1 MSNNET
7 KRQHYI
13 PRMLLKRF
21 CDADGFIYV
30 GDRNTRYVVRQN
42 LSNAFV
48 KNHQYTRYSYEDD
61 SRSMEYES
69 RLGEIESAAAPVVE
83 NVVSSLSANKLPD
96 LTDVARLALKRFV
109 FSLARRT
116 RESQS
121 RVAAM
126 NDDEEAFYQAAC
138 RLAEEQNHP
147 QLPSRE
153 VLLFDELMPMLAEKV
168 MHNVHAGFAAGD
180 DTAIAAKEPEFCK
193 ETGFHFGTL
202 RDSGSELVIGS
213 HGITLHDAEAQDDKS
228 LWFDGTVVPIAPHML
243 VNITGFPEKDYLSVL
258 GAGTDAVVHSI
269 NQATVRLSRW
279 IGGRSEAVIRS
290 LLDET
295 ARGSG
300 PSTCGCRKLCRGWSG
315 GISVLIDESVT
326 AGRSHDLEVSI
337 WWVGGDGW
345 SLVE

>member
-21 CDADGFIYV
+21 CDADGFIFV
-30 GDRNTRYVVRQN
+30 GDRTTRTVVRQN

-48 KNHQYTRYSYEDD
+48 KNHQYTLYSYDDD

-69 RLGEIESAAAPVVE
+69 RLGEIESAAVPALGD
-83 NVVSSLSANKLPD
+83 VVSSLNVNKLPD
-96 LTDVARLALKRFV
+96 LSNSARLALKRFV

-147 QLPSRE
+147 PLPSKE
-153 VLLFDELMPMLAEKV
+153 ELLFFQRMPMLVEKV
-168 MHNVHAGFAAGD
+168 MHNVHAVFAAGD
-180 DTAIAAKEPEFCK
+180 DTAIATEEPKFCR

-202 RDSGSELVIGS
+202 WDSGSELVIGS
-213 HGITLHDAEAQDDKS
+213 HGITLHDAEDRDDKR
-228 LWFDGTVVPIAPHML
+228 LWFDGTVVPVAPHML
-243 VNITGFPEKDYLSVL
+243 VNITGFPGKDYLSVL
-258 GAGTDAVVHSI
+258 GAGTSAVVHSI

-279 IGGRSEAVIRS
+279 IGGRSEAVIWS
-290 LLDET
+290 LLEET
-295 ARGSG
+295 APDSG
-300 PSTCGCRKLCRGWSG
+300 PST
-315 GISVLIDESVT
+315 VV
-326 AGRSHDLEVSI
+326 
-337 WWVGGDGW
+337 
-345 SLVE
+345 

>member
-21 CDADGFIYV
+21 CDAEGFIYV
-30 GDRNTRYVVRQN
+30 GDLIARTVFRQN

-48 KNHQYTRYSYEDD
+48 KNHQYTRYLYEDE

-69 RLGEIESAAAPVVE
+69 RLSEIESAAAPVIE
-83 NVVSSLSANKLPD
+83 EVVSSLSANKLPD
-96 LTDVARLALKRFV
+96 LSDAARLALKRFV

-138 RLAEEQNHP
+138 RLAQEQNYP
-147 QLPSRE
+147 QLPSKE
-153 VLLFDELMPMLAEKV
+153 TLLSDERTPMLVKKV

-180 DTAIAAKEPEFCK
+180 DTAIAAKEPKFCK

-202 RDSGSELVIGS
+202 RNSGSELVIGS
-213 HGITLHDAEAQDDKS
+213 HGITLHDAEDRDNKHPS
-228 LWFDGTVVPIAPHML
+228 FDGTVVPIAPHML
-243 VNITGFPEKDYLSVL
+243 VNITAFPEKGLSL
-258 GAGTDAVVHSI
+258 CARCRH
-269 NQATVRLSRW
+269 
-279 IGGRSEAVIRS
+279 GRRRAQHQPGDSE
-290 LLDET
+290 
-295 ARGSG
+295 
-300 PSTCGCRKLCRGWSG
+300 P
-315 GISVLIDESVT
+315 
-326 AGRSHDLEVSI
+326 
-337 WWVGGDGW
+337 
-345 SLVE
+345 

>member
-21 CDADGFIYV
+21 CDAEGFIYV
-30 GDRNTRYVVRQN
+30 GDRTTRTVFRQN

-48 KNHQYTRYSYEDD
+48 KNHQYTRFLYEDE

-69 RLGEIESAAAPVVE
+69 RLSDIESAVAPVLE
-83 NVVSSLSANKLPD
+83 EVVSSLNANRLPD
-96 LTDVARLALKRFV
+96 LSDAARLALKRFV

-126 NDDEEAFYQAAC
+126 NDDGEAFYQAVC

-147 QLPSRE
+147 QLPSKE
-153 VLLFDELMPMLAEKV
+153 TLLSDERTQMLVTKV

-180 DTAIAAKEPEFCK
+180 DTAIAAEEPKFCK

-202 RDSGSELVIGS
+202 RNSGSELVIGS
-213 HGITLHDAEAQDDKS
+213 HGITLHDAECRDDRHP
-228 LWFDGTVVPIAPHML
+228 WFDGTVVPIAPRML

-258 GAGTDAVVHSI
+258 GAGMDAVVHSI
-269 NQATVRLSRW
+269 NRATASLSRW
-279 IGGRSEAVIRS
+279 IGGQSEAVIRS
-290 LLDET
+290 LLEES
-295 ARGSG
+295 AGGSG
-300 PSTCGCRKLCRGWSG
+300 QST
-315 GISVLIDESVT
+315 VV
-326 AGRSHDLEVSI
+326 
-337 WWVGGDGW
+337 
-345 SLVE
+345 